1 MFFVVNPKSANGK
14 TKKKWEDEILPI
26 LKSNN
31 LEYEFQLTEYQN
43 HATEIVRDRI
53 KKGETYI
60 VVVSGDGTFNEAMN
74 GFFENGQIINPE
86 CVLGFISSGT
96 GSDVIKTLGH
106 PKDFAEQ
113 IEILKSGIVK
123 KIDVGIANYLDFDG
137 NEATRLFF
145 NVGDVGLGG
154 DVVDRVNRTTK
165 RLGGKIS
172 FLIGAIRG
180 IIHHKAIQSI
190 IIVDDDEVNKVEGPL
205 NLIAVGNF
213 KYFGG
218 GMKVCPDAINDDGLF
233 DVVSAHGMGRFK
245 LLRSI
250 GKLYSGE
257 HLKMETVTVHPRAK
271 KVIITSEK
279 QLFLDLD
286 GEQVGTT
293 PVEFNIIP
301 KVLSIKTIENIE
313 EFGEKN

>member
-14 TKKKWEDEILPI
+14 TEKRWEEEIVPI
-26 LKSNN
+26 LKSDNI
-31 LEYEFQLTEYQN
+31 EYKLQFTEYQN
-43 HATEIVRDRI
+43 HATEIVREKI
-53 KKGETYI
+53 KNGESFI
-60 VVVSGDGTFNEAMN
+60 VIVGGDGTFNEAAN
-74 GFFENGQIINPE
+74 GFFENGQSINPD

-106 PKDFAEQ
+106 SKDFAEQ
-113 IEILKSGIVK
+113 IEILKTGIVK
-123 KIDVGIANYLDFDG
+123 KIDVGIAKYVDFDG
-137 NEATRLFF
+137 NDATRLFF

-165 RLGGKIS
+165 RLGGKMS
-172 FLIGAIRG
+172 FLVGAIRG
-180 IIHHKAIQSI
+180 IIHHKAINST
-190 IIVDDDEVNKVEGPL
+190 IIVDDDEANKVEGPL
-205 NLIAVGNF
+205 NLMAVGNF

-218 GMKVCPDAINDDGLF
+218 GMKVCPEAIYDDGLF

-257 HLKMETVTVHPRAK
+257 HIKMETVTVHPRAK
-271 KVIITSEK
+271 KVKVSSESPA
-279 QLFLDLD
+279 FLDLD

-293 PVEFNIIP
+293 PVEFTIIP
-301 KVLSIKTIENIE
+301 KALSIKTIECIE
-313 EFGEKN
+313 NSEE